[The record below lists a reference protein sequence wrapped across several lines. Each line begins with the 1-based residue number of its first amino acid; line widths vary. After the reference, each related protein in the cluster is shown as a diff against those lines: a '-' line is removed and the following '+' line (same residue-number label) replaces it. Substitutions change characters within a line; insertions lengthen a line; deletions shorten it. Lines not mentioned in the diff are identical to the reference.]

1 MAPPVIEPVPLPDP
15 DTGTPQVV
23 VGQPQTKRTT
33 APTMRAVL
41 ELLADTDEIGIVG
54 FGQSNRVP
62 QGDRDTEGFVAAP
75 HLVLRPAG
83 LDLTIHSIV
92 SAVTGS
98 AHGAVGTRSVVNVAE
113 ELTTNDWVNGELRLV
128 QFDYGDS
135 TPSSLRRG
143 HAIVQSC
150 LGSASATTAAGIVLN
165 STANTVIWANHG
177 RAEGSLVHFT
187 TSGSLPGALT
197 SGLPVYV
204 CNVTANSFQVSA
216 SPPGYGAVL
225 SLAGGSGT
233 HTVTARPHLL
243 VKWSSAFQSPQ
254 ASTTFSSG
262 TPGVVNQTAH
272 GYPAGSW
279 VSYDTNVPSGLVAG
293 TKYCVIPVT
302 ANTYNVSATLGG
314 AAIAFATSGGTA
326 TATPDVMAFVSGYVH
341 LNDRFNSYDNVQVV
355 TPYQPIEPGDYPT
368 GTPVVPGFTLASD
381 VTSYADA
388 ALVLPYAWNEGIDGY
403 GAVGTATVA
412 GLVVTLGGGQ
422 TIENNLFAGSFIRVA
437 NSKARVVSND
447 TTTVTVAAWVPAA
460 PPSGSQNYELHLGHH
475 RNNPHHFTAGEGF
488 LYPSGWMQPGGVLA
502 TSLGMTYSRPRARL
516 VGNCV
521 TRFLDEAACST
532 AINGTAVAQVKT
544 ASINQ
549 LLVSNVAG
557 NLRVQ
562 RASTTHDPAGQL
574 LQFEQFA
581 RVGYTVLIAGA
592 AVSPSIDGLW
602 RVVGMQHTTSGAGSY
617 IDLQPL
623 DTATLSVPASI
634 TGQVAANCL
643 VSRVV
648 WVPKHKFGSLIELAW
663 RMAVGIGRRLI
674 VTHLGVQS
682 AGQIE
687 AGVNNAYGFQGQIGW
702 WDDDLELDWT
712 PSNPN
717 GLAARLRRL
726 VEFIAPRA
734 VRATFGSTRA
744 LKVLAIDG
752 WQAETDAST
761 VAGREMAARTVPT
774 FVSWLRS
781 VITNAGLS
789 PYLAPARVPVQ
800 WAQITTVPWETAGL
814 GGDVDGLVN
823 AAISKLATFDGF
835 ASSVETDDA
844 AKGVDPLH
852 FNGVGEAQNGHR
864 AADALMSLIDFAFQ
878 FRLGPAAVEV
888 ANEALTIIGDSP
900 NVTSLEPPNT
910 TTQARLCAQLMERAR
925 SAVLQSHPWSFAT
938 RRVSPAAI
946 TSSASTWAYA
956 YVLPPDLLHPTA
968 VLPPD
973 ALDDLQMMGTVAAQQ
988 TVAWRPAAVLRVP
1001 SSQPFKIET
1010 EQDGTRVLRTNQ
1022 ESAVLIYTA
1031 RNVDFDLWDP
1041 LVRQA
1046 CAYRLAY
1053 LLAGATVKGTTGIQV
1068 GQSLLQMSNAL
1079 LVQAAAVNAEYQQDV
1094 RPEPGC
1100 PWLP

>member
-422 TIENNLFAGSFIRVA
+422 TIENNLFAGGFIRVA

-532 AINGTAVAQVKT
+532 AIASCNLSCVTSTRDRIGGLVRRLVDWRSASPVVNVDGILRPGGNEVTSTLAGMCAVRLEAGYSGALGVLFLGTVVRPPRTTRSGADTLTELTCTDGGFQVGTGVANRAVGC
-544 ASINQ
+544 Q
-549 LLVSNVAG
+549 LLLGFDDGIVEFRRIHN
-557 NLRVQ
+557 Q
-562 RASTTHDPAGQL
+562 IQL
-574 LQFEQFA
+574 LWRNTEFIA
-581 RVGYTVLIAGA
+581 RPGSPEAH
-592 AVSPSIDGLW
+592 AV
-602 RVVGMQHTTSGAGSY
+602 
-617 IDLQPL
+617 
-623 DTATLSVPASI
+623 
-634 TGQVAANCL
+634 
-643 VSRVV
+643 
-648 WVPKHKFGSLIELAW
+648 
-663 RMAVGIGRRLI
+663 
-674 VTHLGVQS
+674 
-682 AGQIE
+682 E
-687 AGVNNAYGFQGQIGW
+687 A
-702 WDDDLELDWT
+702 
-712 PSNPN
+712 
-717 GLAARLRRL
+717 LRRL
-726 VEFIAPRA
+726 RASALDVE
-734 VRATFGSTRA
+734 RA
-744 LKVLAIDG
+744 LR
-752 WQAETDAST
+752 T
-761 VAGREMAARTVPT
+761 AGDE
-774 FVSWLRS
+774 SRS
-781 VITNAGLS
+781 VRR
-789 PYLAPARVPVQ
+789 LAA
-800 WAQITTVPWETAGL
+800 
-814 GGDVDGLVN
+814 N
-823 AAISKLATFDGF
+823 AAERLDFIQTGGRSIHRF
-835 ASSVETDDA
+835 ARRRPVSIN
-844 AKGVDPLH
+844 L
-852 FNGVGEAQNGHR
+852 
-864 AADALMSLIDFAFQ
+864 
-878 FRLGPAAVEV
+878 PA
-888 ANEALTIIGDSP
+888 
-900 NVTSLEPPNT
+900 
-910 TTQARLCAQLMERAR
+910 
-925 SAVLQSHPWSFAT
+925 
-938 RRVSPAAI
+938 
-946 TSSASTWAYA
+946 
-956 YVLPPDLLHPTA
+956 
-968 VLPPD
+968 
-973 ALDDLQMMGTVAAQQ
+973 
-988 TVAWRPAAVLRVP
+988 
-1001 SSQPFKIET
+1001 
-1010 EQDGTRVLRTNQ
+1010 
-1022 ESAVLIYTA
+1022 
-1031 RNVDFDLWDP
+1031 
-1041 LVRQA
+1041 
-1046 CAYRLAY
+1046 
-1053 LLAGATVKGTTGIQV
+1053 
-1068 GQSLLQMSNAL
+1068 
-1079 LVQAAAVNAEYQQDV
+1079 
-1094 RPEPGC
+1094 
-1100 PWLP
+1100 